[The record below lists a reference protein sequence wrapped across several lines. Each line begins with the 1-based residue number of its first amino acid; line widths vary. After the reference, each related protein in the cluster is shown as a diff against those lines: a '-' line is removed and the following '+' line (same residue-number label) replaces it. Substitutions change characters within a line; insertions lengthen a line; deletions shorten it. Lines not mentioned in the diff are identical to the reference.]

1 MEKKTRSVLVVE
13 PQKKPY
19 AKEIGGDLKSLQHE
33 VGGYIQAVYPFR
45 EPVALICNEEGK
57 LSGKAL
63 NRALRDES
71 GQIYDVVAGT
81 FLIAGLG
88 KEDFISLT
96 PEQMEHF
103 MQYFQTPEQFRMANG
118 KILVSPMRDE
128 RSEEPPVYRHTAD
141 YAMEHGELQE
151 YNLSYQA
158 NEKCKEAIQ
167 EAISSH
173 YDGNRLCVDAAVKE
187 VLGKFG
193 AERVQYLLANTVQ
206 RKSWDGR
213 ISPESKAWAQTIS
226 IPNDNRNAYL
236 SLDGVNPGLMDSF
249 LKGVRESIPKKKK
262 HEKTAEKK
270 ERKPGYER

>member
-63 NRALRDES
+63 NRALRDEE
-71 GQIYDVVAGT
+71 GKIYDVVAGT

-88 KEDFISLT
+88 EEDFISLP
-96 PEQMEHF
+96 PEQMEQF
-103 MQYFQTPEQFRMANG
+103 MQYFQTPEQFRMTNG

-128 RSEEPPVYRHTAD
+128 RNEEPPVYRHTAD

>member
-103 MQYFQTPEQFRMANG
+103 MQYFQTPEQFRMTNG
-118 KILVSPMRDE
+118 KILVSPMKDE
-128 RSEEPPVYRHTAD
+128 RNEEPPVYRHTAD

-226 IPNDNRNAYL
+226 IPNDSRNAYL
-236 SLDGVNPGLMDSF
+236 SLDGVNPGLTDSF

>member
-63 NRALRDES
+63 NRALRDEE
-71 GQIYDVVAGT
+71 GKIYDVVAGT

-88 KEDFISLT
+88 EEDFISLT

-103 MQYFQTPEQFRMANG
+103 MQYFQTPEQFRMTNG

-128 RSEEPPVYRHTAD
+128 RNEEPPVYRHTAD

>member
-103 MQYFQTPEQFRMANG
+103 MQYFQTPEQFRMTNG
-118 KILVSPMRDE
+118 KILVSPMKDE
-128 RSEEPPVYRHTAD
+128 RNEEPPVYRHTAD
-141 YAMEHGELQE
+141 YAMEHGEIQE

-167 EAISSH
+167 QAISSH
-173 YDGNRLCVDAAVKE
+173 YDGSRLCIDAAVKE

-193 AERVQYLLANTVQ
+193 TERVQYILANTVQ

-226 IPNDNRNAYL
+226 IPNDSRNAYL

-249 LKGVRESIPKKKK
+249 LKGVRESIPKKKN

>member
-88 KEDFISLT
+88 EEDFISLT

-103 MQYFQTPEQFRMANG
+103 MQYFQTPEQFRMTNG
-118 KILVSPMRDE
+118 KILVSPMKDE
-128 RSEEPPVYRHTAD
+128 RNEEPPVYRHTAD

>member
-57 LSGKAL
+57 LLGKAL
-63 NRALRDES
+63 NRALRNES

-88 KEDFISLT
+88 EEDFISLT

-118 KILVSPMRDE
+118 KILVSPMGDE
-128 RSEEPPVYRHTAD
+128 RSEEPPVYQHTAD
-141 YAMEHGELQE
+141 YAMEHGEIQE

>member
-103 MQYFQTPEQFRMANG
+103 MQYFQTPEQFRMTNG
-118 KILVSPMRDE
+118 KILVSPMKDE
-128 RSEEPPVYRHTAD
+128 RNEEPPVYRHTAD

-167 EAISSH
+167 EAISSN

-249 LKGVRESIPKKKK
+249 LKGVRENIPKKKK

-270 ERKPGYER
+270 ARKPGYER

>member
-1 MEKKTRSVLVVE
+1 MWSRK
-13 PQKKPY
+13 KKPY
-19 AKEIGGDLKSLQHE
+19 AKEIGGDLKSLQRE

-45 EPVALICNEEGK
+45 EPVALICDEEGK
-57 LSGKAL
+57 LSGKDL
-63 NRALRDES
+63 NRALRDEE

-103 MQYFQTPEQFRMANG
+103 MQYFQTPEQFRIGNG
-118 KILVSPMRDE
+118 KIIVSPMRKE
-128 RSEEPPVYRHTAD
+128 RSAEPPVYWHTAK
-141 YAMEHGELQE
+141 YAKEHGESQE
-151 YNLSYQA
+151 YKLSYQA

-167 EAISSH
+167 QAISRH
-173 YDGNRLCVDAAVKE
+173 YDGSRLYVDAAVKE
-187 VLGKFG
+187 VLGMYG

-213 ISPESKAWAQTIS
+213 ISPENKAWAKS
-226 IPNDNRNAYL
+226 IPIPDDSRNAYL
-236 SLDGVNPGLMDSF
+236 CLDCVHPGLMDLF
-249 LKGVRESIPKKKK
+249 LNKVREIIPKKKN

>member
-1 MEKKTRSVLVVE
+1 MEKKTLSVLIVE

-19 AKEIGGDLKSLQHE
+19 AKEIGGDLKSLQRE
-33 VGGYIQAVYPFR
+33 VGGYIQAVYPFC
-45 EPVALICNEEGK
+45 EPVALICDDEGK

-63 NRALRDES
+63 NRALRDEE

-88 KEDFISLT
+88 EEDFISLT

-103 MQYFQTPEQFRMANG
+103 MQYFQTPEQFRITNS
-118 KILVSPMRDE
+118 KILVSPMGDE
-128 RSEEPPVYRHTAD
+128 RSEDPPVYRYAAD
-141 YAMEHGELQE
+141 YAMEHGEIRE
-151 YNLSYQA
+151 YNLSYRA
-158 NEKCKEAIQ
+158 NEKCKKAIQ
-167 EAISSH
+167 QAISRH
-173 YDGNRLCVDAAVKE
+173 YDGSRLRVDEAVKE
-187 VLGKFG
+187 VLGKFR
-193 AERVQYLLANTVQ
+193 EDRVQYILANTVQ

-236 SLDGVNPGLMDSF
+236 SLDDVNPGLMDSF

-270 ERKPGYER
+270 ERKPSYER

>member
-103 MQYFQTPEQFRMANG
+103 MQYFQTPEQFRMTNG
-118 KILVSPMRDE
+118 KILVSPMKDE
-128 RSEEPPVYRHTAD
+128 RNEEPPVYRHTAD

>member
-1 MEKKTRSVLVVE
+1 MEKKTLSVLVVE

-103 MQYFQTPEQFRMANG
+103 MQYFQTPEQFRMTNG
-118 KILVSPMRDE
+118 KILVSPMKDE
-128 RSEEPPVYRHTAD
+128 RNEEPPVYRHTAD

>member
-1 MEKKTRSVLVVE
+1 MEKKTLSVLIVE

-19 AKEIGGDLKSLQHE
+19 AKEIGGDLKSLQRE
-33 VGGYIQAVYPFR
+33 VGGHIQPVYPFR
-45 EPVALICNEEGK
+45 EPVVLICDDEGK

-63 NRALRDES
+63 NRALRDEE

-88 KEDFISLT
+88 EEDFISLT

-103 MQYFQTPEQFRMANG
+103 MQYFQTPEQFWIGNG
-118 KILVSPMRDE
+118 KIIVSPMRKE
-128 RSEEPPVYRHTAD
+128 RSAEPPVYWHTAK
-141 YAMEHGELQE
+141 YAKEHGESQE
-151 YNLSYQA
+151 YKLSYQA

-167 EAISSH
+167 QAISRH
-173 YDGNRLCVDAAVKE
+173 YDGSRLYVDAAVKE
-187 VLGKFG
+187 VLGMYG

-213 ISPESKAWAQTIS
+213 ISPENKAWAKS
-226 IPNDNRNAYL
+226 IPIPDDSRNAYL
-236 SLDGVNPGLMDSF
+236 CLDCVHPGLMDLF
-249 LKGVRESIPKKKK
+249 LNKVREIIPKKKN

>member
-1 MEKKTRSVLVVE
+1 MEKKTLSVLVVE

-103 MQYFQTPEQFRMANG
+103 MQYFQTPEQFRMTNG
-118 KILVSPMRDE
+118 KILVSPMKDE
-128 RSEEPPVYRHTAD
+128 RNEEPPVYRHTAD

-158 NEKCKEAIQ
+158 NEKCKEAIR

-187 VLGKFG
+187 VLRKFG

-226 IPNDNRNAYL
+226 IPNDSRNAYL

-249 LKGVRESIPKKKK
+249 LKGVRESISKKKK

>member
-88 KEDFISLT
+88 KEGFVSLT

-103 MQYFQTPEQFRMANG
+103 MQYFQTPEQFRMTNG
-118 KILVSPMRDE
+118 KILVSPMKDE
-128 RSEEPPVYRHTAD
+128 RNEEPPVYRHTAD